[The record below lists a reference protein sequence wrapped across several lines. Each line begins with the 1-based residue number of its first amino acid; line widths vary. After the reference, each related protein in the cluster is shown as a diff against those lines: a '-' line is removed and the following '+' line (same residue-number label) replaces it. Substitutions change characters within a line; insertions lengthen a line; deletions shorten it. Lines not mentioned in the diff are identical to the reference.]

1 LANKSEQIAFQLWS
15 EDPDMSQKIVP
26 PNIMN
31 LHNSYH
37 SLVILLHRPF
47 ISDGNLRSGSV
58 PAISWKKCTIAAR
71 NITSIV
77 SAYRSAYTLRSAP
90 YLTSYAVYVSCT
102 IHVRNAALDE
112 NQEGENLRLL
122 LANLKMLDELSVPN
136 PGVSRPAAIIRRLMQ
151 DNGIPEGSS
160 ELIILVEPI
169 SVYLRLT
176 FQ

>member
-1 LANKSEQIAFQLWS
+1 
-15 EDPDMSQKIVP
+15 
-26 PNIMN
+26 
-31 LHNSYH
+31 
-37 SLVILLHRPF
+37 
-47 ISDGNLRSGSV
+47 
-58 PAISWKKCTIAAR
+58 
-71 NITSIV
+71 
-77 SAYRSAYTLRSAP
+77 
-90 YLTSYAVYVSCT
+90 
-102 IHVRNAALDE
+102 VRNAALDE